1 MLVFSHLRW
10 DFVYQRPQHLLSR
23 MAARRRIVFIEEPR
37 VEGIEKPHW
46 IITSPHPGVSVWCAH
61 LPAGWLPGERAAG
74 EQVLLRELLEAES
87 LAAGGSGSG
96 AAGVTKRGRPHNPS
110 LVPQPGRGDARPR
123 QHDYIVWMYTPMA
136 MPLARL
142 LSPRA
147 VVYDCMD
154 ELAAFAGA
162 PPELPQREGELLAW
176 ADLVFTGGR
185 SLYEAKRGRA
195 PRVYCLP
202 SSVDAA
208 HFRRRPP
215 RREPPDQRNIPHPRL
230 GFCGV
235 IDERLDLDIIA
246 GLAARRP
253 EWQLIF
259 IGPVAKIDP
268 ASLPRA
274 ANLHYLGQHSY
285 EELPGYLHG
294 WDLCLLPFARN
305 AATRYISPTKI
316 LEYMAAEV
324 PIVSTPIR
332 DVARPYG
339 EIVYLAET
347 ADEFVAAA
355 ERALR
360 AAPEERWQR
369 LTGMRKVLARTSW
382 DTTVAEME
390 RLLDGVLHGTGLE
403 RFFTSMPQRGSL
415 QLPADA
421 LGTP

>member
-1 MLVFSHLRW
+1 LVFSHLRW

-23 MAARRRIVFIEEPR
+23 MAARHRIIFIEEPR
-37 VEGIEKPHW
+37 VAGDAPPRWVK
-46 IITSPHPGVSVWCAH
+46 TSPHPGVNVWCAH
-61 LPAGWLPGERAAG
+61 LPAAWPPGERAAG
-74 EQVLLRELLEAES
+74 EQVLLRELLQAES
-87 LAAGGSGSG
+87 LAGGGSGSG
-96 AAGVTKRGRPHNPS
+96 AAGVAERGRRHHSILSSPPW
-110 LVPQPGRGDARPR
+110 RGEAHPR

-195 PRVYCLP
+195 SRVYCLP

-215 RREPPDQRNIPHPRL
+215 RREPPDQRDIPRPRL
-230 GFCGV
+230 GFYGV
-235 IDERLDLDIIA
+235 LDERLDLDIIA

-274 ANLHYLGQHSY
+274 ANLHYLGQRSY
-285 EELPGYLHG
+285 EVLPGYLHG
-294 WDLCLLPFARN
+294 WDLCLLPFACN

-369 LTGMRKVLARTSW
+369 LTGMRQVLARTSW

-390 RLLDGVLHGTGLE
+390 RLLDGVLHETGLE
-403 RFFTSMPQRGSL
+403 TISTATPQRGSL